1 MTAITHE
8 ESFQF
13 LIGTVLHREATK
25 KHLGEV
31 LREIVSIPYRYG
43 ITYSLR
49 IDKFTLDIEFQF
61 LIGTVLQYF
70 TYITF

>member
-43 ITYSLR
+43 ITKSYKKV
-49 IDKFTLDIEFQF
+49 KF
-61 LIGTVLQYF
+61 
-70 TYITF
+70 